1 MMGAT
6 IRQNFLESTLSYE
19 EKPREQWLFDYPA
32 QVSLCGTQIWWTTEV
47 NLAFARLEE
56 GYENA
61 LKDYQ
66 RKQVNKI
73 KQNYISGDDLLHM
86 ALKYACAY
94 VIFIQLRF
102 CTKCLLCSYH
112 H

>member
-1 MMGAT
+1 MRAT
-6 IRQNFLESTLSYE
+6 GRFYFSEAVVTYD

-32 QVSLCGTQIWWTTEV
+32 QCALCGTQIWWTTEV

-66 RKQVNKI
+66 KKQVLFAN
-73 KQNYISGDDLLHM
+73 ISTYQCSDILTTQGMGMCKLKFELLYFM
-86 ALKYACAY
+86 
-94 VIFIQLRF
+94 F
-102 CTKCLLCSYH
+102 
-112 H
+112 

>member
-1 MMGAT
+1 MRTT

-66 RKQVNKI
+66 RKQVNIKECVEEKI
-73 KQNYISGDDLLHM
+73 VFTYFFRN
-86 ALKYACAY
+86 
-94 VIFIQLRF
+94 
-102 CTKCLLCSYH
+102 
-112 H
+112 